1 MRLRGRIDR
10 IDVCEDKDQVYVK
23 VVDYKSGSTEFD
35 LVAMYYGLQLQ
46 LVVYLNAAME
56 LEGRIRPEKEIV
68 PAGIFYY
75 HIKDPMLEASVKSD
89 LGDLEQKILKELRPD
104 GLVNRDP
111 GVIEKLD
118 HHIEK
123 DSAVIPVSINKD
135 GSLSKTSKAADKEQF
150 RAMSG
155 FVHRKLGELGK
166 EILEGR
172 TEMDPYERGNKKACD
187 YCPYREICCFDP
199 KIPGN
204 HYRRLK
210 ELKAEEI
217 FMRMEEEDHGYDLDT

>member
-1 MRLRGRIDR
+1 
-10 IDVCEDKDQVYVK
+10 
-23 VVDYKSGSTEFD
+23 
-35 LVAMYYGLQLQ
+35 
-46 LVVYLNAAME
+46 
-56 LEGRIRPEKEIV
+56 
-68 PAGIFYY
+68 
-75 HIKDPMLEASVKSD
+75 MLEASVKSD

-135 GSLSKTSKAADKEQF
+135 GSLSKTSKAADKGQF

-155 FVHRKLGELGK
+155 FVRRKLGELGK